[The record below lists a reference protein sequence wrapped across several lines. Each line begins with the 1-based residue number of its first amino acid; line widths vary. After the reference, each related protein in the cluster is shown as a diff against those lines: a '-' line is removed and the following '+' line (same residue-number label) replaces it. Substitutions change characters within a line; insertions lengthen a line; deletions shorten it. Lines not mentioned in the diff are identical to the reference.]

1 MPDATP
7 ERSVVGKMTRC
18 PEHDVKPLTNIFNLQ
33 SPLWRIPPFI
43 SMRRTGTP
51 AADGATSTIRVQL
64 PDAPQFQKSEVILMT
79 ATRVAQQLIH
89 AALDVVAP
97 LERFSYLSGVLDGY
111 KLAREEVEGQQFRVQ
126 NKDDVQE
133 HSRA

>member
-1 MPDATP
+1 
-7 ERSVVGKMTRC
+7 
-18 PEHDVKPLTNIFNLQ
+18 
-33 SPLWRIPPFI
+33 
-43 SMRRTGTP
+43 MRRTGTP

>member
-1 MPDATP
+1 MQAFDRIRQKCNQIVMKP
-7 ERSVVGKMTRC
+7 RFHVLSMTQNRL
-18 PEHDVKPLTNIFNLQ
+18 PTSSIAIVANTSFHFH
-33 SPLWRIPPFI
+33 
-43 SMRRTGTP
+43 
-51 AADGATSTIRVQL
+51 AADWYTDGATSTIRVQL